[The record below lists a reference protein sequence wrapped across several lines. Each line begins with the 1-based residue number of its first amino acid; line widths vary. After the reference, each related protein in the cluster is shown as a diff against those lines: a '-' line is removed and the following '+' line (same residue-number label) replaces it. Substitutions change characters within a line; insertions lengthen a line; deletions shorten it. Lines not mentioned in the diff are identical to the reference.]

1 MGVATD
7 PQEVAR
13 RVEAIAAPIVRSLQL
28 ELVGVECS
36 GQGPRTLLRVFID
49 KPGGVTLG
57 DCEQVHVS
65 LGHALDVE
73 DPIPHAYTLEVS
85 SPGLDRPLRRLDDFR
100 RVLGQSVT
108 VKLKQP
114 IAGQWRIAGE
124 VRDAT
129 GSGLVLVCGKPAATR
144 TVEVE
149 WENVAEGRLEVHF

>member
-13 RVEAIAAPIVRSLQL
+13 RVEAIAAPIIRSLQL
-28 ELVGVECS
+28 ELVAVECS

-108 VKLKQP
+108 IKLKQP

-124 VRDAT
+124 LRDVT
-129 GSGLVLVCGKPAATR
+129 ESGLVLVCDMPAASR
-144 TVEVE
+144 TVQVE
-149 WENVAEGRLEVHF
+149 WETVAEGRLEVHF

>member
-65 LGHALDVE
+65 LGHALDIE

-108 VKLKQP
+108 IKLKQP
-114 IAGQWRIAGE
+114 IDGQWRIAGE
-124 VRDAT
+124 LREVTD
-129 GSGLVLVCGKPAATR
+129 SGLVLACGKPAAPR
-144 TVEVE
+144 TVA